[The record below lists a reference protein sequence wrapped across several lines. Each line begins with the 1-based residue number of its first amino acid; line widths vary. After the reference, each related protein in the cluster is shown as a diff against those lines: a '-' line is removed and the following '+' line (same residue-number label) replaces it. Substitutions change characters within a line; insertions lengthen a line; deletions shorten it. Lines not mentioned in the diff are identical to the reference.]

1 PSASPYGGGTEDDS
15 YTATNSVT
23 HAQTQDGDAWTSPKS
38 SLSSSAV
45 VASSVLLP
53 PCTRPGRK
61 VALILLILRLK
72 QQPKNLLTGPNSAPE
87 SKPTWIT
94 RTNKFRRYGPRSK
107 TYRKTEPMTGNTLG
121 FCTSKSGYNYR
132 HLL

>member
-72 QQPKNLLTGPNSAPE
+72 QQPKNLLTGPNSQIA
-87 SKPTWIT
+87 SKSTWIT
-94 RTNKFRRYGPRSK
+94 RTNRSTAYAQK
-107 TYRKTEPMTGNTLG
+107 
-121 FCTSKSGYNYR
+121 SKA
-132 HLL
+132 